1 MKYRLSTILSISLFF
16 TVSANPITVSAGD
29 PIAGK
34 AKATLCLTCHGADGT
49 VQGAG
54 TPIIAGQYEDY
65 LVQALKS
72 YKNQSRNNP
81 IMMGFVAT
89 LSDKDIEDLAAYYS
103 QLDSPLFTP
112 TE

>member
-1 MKYRLSTILSISLFF
+1 MKYKLSTILSISLFVALCASP
-16 TVSANPITVSAGD
+16 TTVSAGD
-29 PIAGK
+29 PIVGK
-34 AKATLCLTCHGADGT
+34 SKASLCLTCHAGGGT
-49 VQGAG
+49 VQGVG